1 MSSNDDSNNTGR
13 PRRGSFTTQTFTNL
27 FGTRNNSNA
36 GTPAFP
42 GPISTAAADQ
52 QRRRMSMTGVG
63 LSGTSPTSQT
73 ALGFNRRS
81 SVSTAGSDSIDE
93 SAIEDD
99 DGGGRSN
106 STTPF
111 SRRMSFGAQAL
122 RTVRGNGSPGNG
134 RSSQYTVYPNL
145 HPDTARGSGGG
156 RPPPN
161 QISHLQASTQSM
173 PRTTSDNTSSSRPGE
188 GSGFNWS
195 EQLRSRAESSV
206 SQAQRP
212 LFSASVSP
220 SNKSG
225 EMNHERARSVSDM
238 QTPPAAIPPP
248 AAPAP
253 VKRQRPV
260 PDAIGERM
268 LKGDFYMD

>member
-1 MSSNDDSNNTGR
+1 MSSNDNPNDSGR

-27 FGTRNNSNA
+27 FGARNNNNA

-52 QRRRMSMTGVG
+52 QRRRMSVTGVG
-63 LSGTSPTSQT
+63 LSPTTQ
-73 ALGFNRRS
+73 APFGFNRRS

-99 DGGGRSN
+99 DAGRSN
-106 STTPF
+106 PTTPF

-122 RTVRGNGSPGNG
+122 RTVRSNGSPGNG
-134 RSSQYTVYPNL
+134 RSSQYTVSPGR
-145 HPDTARGSGGG
+145 PTIPSRGNGGG
-156 RPPPN
+156 RSPPN
-161 QISHLQASTQSM
+161 PNSHLQASTQSK

-220 SNKSG
+220 SNKPA
-225 EMNHERARSVSDM
+225 EMNHERAKSVSEL
-238 QTPPAAIPPP
+238 QAPPSAIPPP
-248 AAPAP
+248 AAAPAP